1 MCRWY
6 AVYAALLW
14 LVVPGFVASSQRQ
27 FGGIPLTKRVDAIF
41 SAPKWFIGLLVY
53 SNSSFEASVVKTTLG
68 NNDTAFS
75 WPVSCTRTVLD
86 LA

>member
-14 LVVPGFVASSQRQ
+14 LVVPGFVVLRRNAN

-41 SAPKWFIGLLVY
+41 SAPK
-53 SNSSFEASVVKTTLG
+53 
-68 NNDTAFS
+68 
-75 WPVSCTRTVLD
+75 
-86 LA
+86 